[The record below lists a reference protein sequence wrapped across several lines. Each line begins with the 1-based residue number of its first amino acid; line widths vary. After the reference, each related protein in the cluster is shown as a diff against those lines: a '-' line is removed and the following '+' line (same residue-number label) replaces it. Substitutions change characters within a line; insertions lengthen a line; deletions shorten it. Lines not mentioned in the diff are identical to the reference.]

1 MSIFPV
7 SWDNININNSHN
19 VPVTYVANQNKT
31 YWYWFRSLYQRA
43 CSVIILEDL
52 PKTWRGMTKD
62 FLYYC
67 LYRFGYVAT
76 FDNIKKF
83 GFSFQPASL
92 YGRDFYYPYTNA
104 VISNPAFNKSLDL
117 KIGTECELLRLTPDY
132 IGVFDIID
140 YYATQ
145 LSQLSEDVQI
155 SLINLKIGL
164 IIGAKSKAAAKV
176 LKAALDEIN
185 KGEPS
190 VIFDYKSLLNDIEA
204 GEDPYYIFE
213 RKLKENYL
221 LTDQLADF
229 STILN
234 NFDSEIGIPTL
245 PIVKRERMI
254 ESEAQS
260 RTIDAKSRSVIW
272 YDTLKE
278 SIDIING
285 RFNQSIKVRLRYEGG
300 VNNVRKNDDN
310 GDKPSPTVE
319 S

>member
-1 MSIFPV
+1 MAIFPV
-7 SWDNININNSHN
+7 TWENININNSHN
-19 VPVTYVANQNKT
+19 IPVTYVANQNRT

-52 PKTWRGMTKD
+52 PKNWRGMTKD

-67 LYRFGYVAT
+67 LYRFGYVAV
-76 FDNIKKF
+76 FDKVKKF
-83 GFSFQPASL
+83 GFSFQPATL
-92 YGRDFYYPYTNA
+92 NGYDFYYQFTNA
-104 VISNPAFNKSLDL
+104 IIANPALKESLDL
-117 KIGTECELLRLTPDY
+117 KIGEDCELLRLTPDY
-132 IGVFDIID
+132 TGVFDIID

-176 LKAALDEIN
+176 LKAAFDEIN
-185 KGEPS
+185 KGEPA

-221 LTDQLADF
+221 LTDQLEDF

-272 YDTLKE
+272 CDTLKE
-278 SIDIING
+278 SIDIINE
-285 RFNQSIKVRLRYEGG
+285 RFNQSIKVSLRYEGG
-300 VNNVRKNDDN
+300 VDNVRENDDN
-310 GDKPSPTVE
+310 GDKPATAVKS
-319 S
+319 

>member
-19 VPVTYVANQNKT
+19 VPVTYIANQNKT

-52 PKTWRGMTKD
+52 PETWRGMTKD

-76 FDNIKKF
+76 FDLKKF
-83 GFSFQPASL
+83 GFSFQPATL
-92 YGRDFYYPYTNA
+92 YGRDFYYQFTNA
-104 VISNPAFNKSLDL
+104 VIANPAFSKSLDL
-117 KIGTECELLRLTPDY
+117 KIGEECELLRLTPDY
-132 IGVFDIID
+132 TGVFDVID

-164 IIGAKSKAAAKV
+164 IIGAKSKAAAKI

-185 KGEPS
+185 KGEPA

-260 RTIDAKSRSVIW
+260 RVIDAKSRSIIW

-278 SIDIING
+278 SIDIINA

-300 VNNVRKNDDN
+300 VDNVRENDDN
-310 GDKPSPTVE
+310 RDKPASSVE

>member
-7 SWDNININNSHN
+7 NWDAININNSHN
-19 VPVTYVANQNKT
+19 VPVTYVANQNVT

-52 PKTWRGMTKD
+52 PKNWRGMTKD

-76 FDNIKKF
+76 FDKIKKF
-83 GFSFQPASL
+83 GFSFQPATL
-92 YGRDFYYPYTNA
+92 YGYDFYYQFTNA
-104 VISNPAFNKSLDL
+104 KIANPALKESLDL
-117 KIGTECELLRLTPDY
+117 KIGKECELLRLTPDY
-132 IGVFDIID
+132 MGVFDVID

-164 IIGAKSKAAAKV
+164 IIGAKSKAAAKI

-185 KGEPS
+185 KGEPA

-221 LTDQLADF
+221 LTDQLKLVYQRF
-229 STILN
+229 
-234 NFDSEIGIPTL
+234 
-245 PIVKRERMI
+245 
-254 ESEAQS
+254 
-260 RTIDAKSRSVIW
+260 RS
-272 YDTLKE
+272 
-278 SIDIING
+278 
-285 RFNQSIKVRLRYEGG
+285 
-300 VNNVRKNDDN
+300 
-310 GDKPSPTVE
+310 
-319 S
+319 

>member
-7 SWDNININNSHN
+7 NWDDININNSHN
-19 VPVTYVANQNKT
+19 VPVTYVANQNVT

-52 PKTWRGMTKD
+52 PKNWSGMPKD

-76 FDNIKKF
+76 FDKIKKF
-83 GFSFQPASL
+83 GFSFQPATL
-92 YGRDFYYPYTNA
+92 YGYDFYYQFTNA
-104 VISNPAFNKSLDL
+104 KIANPALKESLDL
-117 KIGTECELLRLTPDY
+117 KIGEECELLRLTPDY
-132 IGVFDIID
+132 MGVFDVID

-164 IIGAKSKAAAKV
+164 IVGAKSKAAAKV

-185 KGEPS
+185 KGEPA

-260 RTIDAKSRSVIW
+260 RVIDAKSRSIIW

-278 SIDIING
+278 SIDIINA

-300 VNNVRKNDDN
+300 VDNVRENDDN
-310 GDKPSPTVE
+310 RDKPASTVE